1 MYVGNGGPNLVSS
14 FHAIGQI
21 FTKVYMEAGTK
32 INEDVQTTLIP
43 SGGASIVE
51 MKMHV
56 PEVINLVDHSIFRA
70 FNKGAIAQIKVT
82 GEENPSIFHKM
93 K

>member
-1 MYVGNGGPNLVSS
+1 MEGG
-14 FHAIGQI
+14 
-21 FTKVYMEAGTK
+21 TKV
-32 INEDVQTTLIP
+32 NHDVQTTLIP
-43 SGGASIVE
+43 SGGAAIVE

-82 GEENPSIFHKM
+82 GPENPSIYQKL

>member
-1 MYVGNGGPNLVSS
+1 MEGGTQTND
-14 FHAIGQI
+14 
-21 FTKVYMEAGTK
+21 
-32 INEDVQTTLIP
+32 DVQTTLIP
-43 SGGASIVE
+43 SGGATIVE
-51 MKMHV
+51 MKMQV

-82 GEENPSIFHKM
+82 GAENNSVYQKL

>member
-1 MYVGNGGPNLVSS
+1 MEGGS
-14 FHAIGQI
+14 
-21 FTKVYMEAGTK
+21 E
-32 INEDVQTTLIP
+32 INTDVQTTLVP
-43 SGGASIVE
+43 ASGAAIAE

-82 GEENPSIFHKM
+82 GEENPAIFRKV
-93 K
+93 KQ

>member
-1 MYVGNGGPNLVSS
+1 
-14 FHAIGQI
+14 
-21 FTKVYMEAGTK
+21 
-32 INEDVQTTLIP
+32 LIP
-43 SGGASIVE
+43 SGGATIVE
-51 MKMHV
+51 MKMQV

-82 GEENPSIFHKM
+82 GPENPSIFQKL